1 MLGSEPENELLRTER
16 LPGDPFN
23 FSELQI
29 ENNVKELKLAIEKRR
44 NLLPFNHDTDQSI
57 KKLLKLLNSNKI
69 ETRLYSK
76 RFLHAK
82 AFLISGSENKLIT
95 GSSNLTYGGMK
106 NNLELNLGIQNSL
119 LHQDLMEWFDELW
132 NDADPYDLSKIYE
145 ELYKEYTPYE
155 IYLIVLW
162 QLYGQE
168 LLDEANEGES
178 EIRLSRF
185 QQHGVKRALR
195 ILDRY
200 HGVMIADG
208 VGLGKTY
215 LGLAIM
221 KTFVERKERV
231 LIICPAALCSMWEG
245 VMSDS
250 QLFSEVISF
259 NKFRDDSQFGGEHD
273 YLNRNIE
280 EYALV
285 IIDEAHSSQSGS
297 AHDKM
302 NRTIGKDSNSYSEKD
317 KDIDID
323 IDDSQEKIIEAMR
336 SRKVRGNASYFA
348 FTATPKK
355 ITLEKFG
362 TKNTDGSFQPF
373 HLYTMKQAIKEGFIL
388 DVLSNYTT
396 YKSYY
401 EIKKSTEDN
410 PLFNTRKA
418 QKKLRVFVER
428 NPGTI
433 NVKAEI
439 MLDHFIEKIVNTK
452 KLKGKAKGIIITQNI
467 ESTIRYF
474 KAIRKLLN
482 KEKGIYIFQLD
493 QNNYIKFCPE
503 RGGVITNWVSDSKE
517 ILYFDEK
524 RFIDKTKSIRG
535 GIPILF
541 PICGNLNISSSVF
554 GVDYSQLPQH
564 GFARD
569 LQWQYSLSE
578 NEKFLC
584 LFLNES
590 KQTKKYYPYD
600 FELRIKVIL
609 KINCLE
615 FEITIHNKTEIDM
628 PINFGL
634 HPYFNVSDCKNLEF
648 VDYPLNCQNQEK
660 NIISNTFDE
669 LNNINFGVDLL
680 MYTSGRSSFIDKV
693 LKRQVTLN
701 HPYPF
706 DLGVIWSDPPRR
718 MICLEPWTSPRNS
731 FVDGFRN
738 IMIPSNDSKRFYASI
753 QIKDL
758 K

>member
-1 MLGSEPENELLRTER
+1 
-16 LPGDPFN
+16 
-23 FSELQI
+23 LQI
-29 ENNVKELKLAIEKRR
+29 
-44 NLLPFNHDTDQSI
+44 
-57 KKLLKLLNSNKI
+57 
-69 ETRLYSK
+69 
-76 RFLHAK
+76 
-82 AFLISGSENKLIT
+82 
-95 GSSNLTYGGMK
+95 
-106 NNLELNLGIQNSL
+106 
-119 LHQDLMEWFDELW
+119 
-132 NDADPYDLSKIYE
+132 
-145 ELYKEYTPYE
+145 
-155 IYLIVLW
+155 
-162 QLYGQE
+162 
-168 LLDEANEGES
+168 
-178 EIRLSRF
+178 
-185 QQHGVKRALR
+185 
-195 ILDRY
+195 
-200 HGVMIADG
+200 
-208 VGLGKTY
+208 
-215 LGLAIM
+215 
-221 KTFVERKERV
+221 
-231 LIICPAALCSMWEG
+231 
-245 VMSDS
+245 
-250 QLFSEVISF
+250 
-259 NKFRDDSQFGGEHD
+259 
-273 YLNRNIE
+273 
-280 EYALV
+280 
-285 IIDEAHSSQSGS
+285 
-297 AHDKM
+297 
-302 NRTIGKDSNSYSEKD
+302 
-317 KDIDID
+317 
-323 IDDSQEKIIEAMR
+323 
-336 SRKVRGNASYFA
+336 
-348 FTATPKK
+348 
-355 ITLEKFG
+355 
-362 TKNTDGSFQPF
+362 
-373 HLYTMKQAIKEGFIL
+373 
-388 DVLSNYTT
+388 
-396 YKSYY
+396 
-401 EIKKSTEDN
+401 
-410 PLFNTRKA
+410 
-418 QKKLRVFVER
+418 
-428 NPGTI
+428 
-433 NVKAEI
+433 
-439 MLDHFIEKIVNTK
+439 
-452 KLKGKAKGIIITQNI
+452 
-467 ESTIRYF
+467 
-474 KAIRKLLN
+474 KLLN

-524 RFIDKTKSIRG
+524 RFIDKKKSIRG